1 MGSVLRAMVALCG
14 LVLVFVISSC
24 GTSEANG
31 NVERVGPVEAVR
43 LISKGDH
50 AVIDLR
56 PPRDYAAAHV
66 AGAVN
71 IDASASDFDDRV
83 VELDERVTYLV
94 YAASKSQSAPAA
106 DEMVR
111 LGVDRV
117 VDAGSFGLLA
127 LAGAELAD

>member
-1 MGSVLRAMVALCG
+1 MGSVLRAIVALCG
-14 LVLVFVISSC
+14 LVLVLVISSC

-31 NVERVGPVEAVR
+31 TVQRVGPVEAVR
-43 LISKGDH
+43 LIAEGDRP
-50 AVIDLR
+50 VIDLR
-56 PPRDYAAAHV
+56 SPRDYAAAHV

-83 VELDERVTYLV
+83 VALDEHATYLV
-94 YAASKSQSAPAA
+94 YAASKAQSAPAA

-111 LGVDRV
+111 LGVDHV
-117 VDAGSFGLLA
+117 VDAGAFGLLA